1 MIEINNYKLPSK
13 WEEFS
18 PEEFLTVARYVSLF
32 TEGAFSVKQTKIHLF
47 CALTNFRIER
57 LKPNQ
62 RQKFTDNLLK
72 LLKNFN
78 FFYEIIY
85 SPAGKFKNISPEV
98 RQLLRK
104 QEPEKIEEPE
114 ARFAEKLKRSYA
126 PDLLIRRQLL
136 PELRVSRRQKL
147 KGYLFDCCRIPET
160 NITAEQFIDANQA
173 YEAFEE
179 SRDPAYLDLLTAIL
193 YCHPYS
199 SDKARALVEQVES
212 VSIEFKNAA
221 LLNYLG
227 ILNYLFRETQYSV
240 LFSQSGSKTKK
251 KNRLGMSAI
260 LFSMSEKGYGSLQEV
275 AGLNLFTFLDLIYK
289 NISDAISECLSLE
302 MSKDEISEKLDI
314 PIHIINEFA

>member
-1 MIEINNYKLPSK
+1 MIEINNYKLPSQ

-18 PEEFLTVARYVSLF
+18 PEEFLTVARYISLF
-32 TEGAFSVKQTKIHLF
+32 TEGAFTLHQIKIHLF

-72 LLKNFN
+72 LLENFN

-85 SPAGKFKNISPEV
+85 SPASKFKNISPKV

-114 ARFAEKLKRSYA
+114 ARFAEKLKRSYV
-126 PDLLIRRQLL
+126 PDLSICRQLL
-136 PELRVSRRQKL
+136 PEVRISRRQKL
-147 KGYLFDCCRIPET
+147 KGYSFDCCRIPET
-160 NITAEQFIDANQA
+160 NMTAEQFIDANQA

-179 SRDPAYLDLLTAIL
+179 SRDLAYLDLLTAIL
-193 YCHPYS
+193 YCNPYTS
-199 SDKARALVEQVES
+199 EKARALTELIQA
-212 VSIEFKNAA
+212 VSIELKNAV
-221 LLNYLG
+221 LLNFLG

-240 LFSQSGSKTKK
+240 LFSQSGSKNKK
-251 KNRLGMSAI
+251 KNRLGISAI

-289 NISDAISECLSLE
+289 NISDAVNECLSLE
-302 MSKDEISEKLDI
+302 MSKEEISEKLDI
-314 PIHIINEFA
+314 PMNVINEFA

>member
-1 MIEINNYKLPSK
+1 MIEIKNYQLPSR

-32 TEGAFSVKQTKIHLF
+32 AEGSLSLHQTKIHLF
-47 CALTNFRIER
+47 CALTNYRIER
-57 LKPNQ
+57 LKPSQ
-62 RQKFTDNLLK
+62 RQKFTDNLLRI
-72 LLKNFN
+72 LEDFN

-85 SPAGKFKNISPEV
+85 SPVSKFKNITPEI

-104 QEPEKIEEPE
+104 QEPEKIGEPE
-114 ARFAEKLKRSYA
+114 ARFAEKLKRSYV
-126 PDLLIRRQLL
+126 PDLQIRRQLL
-136 PELRVSRRQKL
+136 PELRISRRQKL
-147 KGYLFDCCRIPET
+147 KGYSFDCCRIPET

-179 SRDPAYLDLLTAIL
+179 SRDVAYLDLLTAIL

-199 SDKARALVEQVES
+199 SEKARAQVEQVQ
-212 VSIEFKNAA
+212 SIHIGQKNAV
-221 LLNYLG
+221 LLNFIG
-227 ILNYLFRETQYSV
+227 ILNYLFRETQYSI

-251 KNRLGMSAI
+251 KNLLGMSAI

-289 NISDAISECLSLE
+289 NISDAVSECLGLE
-302 MSKDEISEKLDI
+302 MSKEEISEKLDI
-314 PIHIINEFA
+314 PMNVINEFA